1 MVKYLVKRLF
11 YIIPIVLMVNFL
23 TFVLFFVINSTD
35 NVARS
40 QLGGKY
46 TTKNAIMQWKKSH
59 GYDLP
64 LFYNE
69 QQSGFGA
76 ITQTLFVK
84 KSIALLMFNFGQ
96 SLAGRDIKK
105 DLKERM
111 MPSLAIALPSL
122 LFGLVF
128 NIFFALLSLSF
139 ANTKFGNYLMTIL
152 VAMMSVSGMFY
163 IIGCQ
168 YWLAKVA
175 QLAPISGWQFGL
187 DNARFIWMPV
197 LVSVLS
203 GLGAGSRWYLA
214 IFSEEQNKDY
224 VLTAKAKGGSEYRV
238 LFKHIFPNGLV
249 PIVTGVVAILPLLF
263 MGSLILES
271 FFGIPG
277 LGSYVLDAIS
287 AQDFEIIRSI
297 VFLGTLLYLL
307 GLFLTD
313 IVYVAIDPRIR
324 FE

>member
-1 MVKYLVKRLF
+1 MVKYLIKRLV
-11 YIIPIVLMVNFL
+11 YIVPIVLMVNFL

-46 TTKNAIMQWKKSH
+46 TTKNAILQWKKSH

-64 LFYNE
+64 LFYNK
-69 QQSGFGA
+69 QQTGLDA
-76 ITQTLFVK
+76 IAQTLFVK
-84 KSIALLMFNFGQ
+84 KSVSLLMFNFGQ

-122 LFGLVF
+122 LLGLVF

-139 ANTKFGNYLMTIL
+139 SNTKFGNYLMMLL

-163 IIGCQ
+163 IIGSQ
-168 YWLAKVA
+168 YWLAKIA
-175 QLAPISGWQFGL
+175 QLAPISGWQSGF
-187 DNARFIWMPV
+187 DNARFIWLPV

-203 GLGAGSRWYLA
+203 GLGAGSRWYLS
-214 IFSEEQNKDY
+214 IFAEEQNKDY
-224 VLTAKAKGGSEYRV
+224 ILTAKAKGSSEYRV

-313 IVYVAIDPRIR
+313 VVYVVIDPRIR

>member
-1 MVKYLVKRLF
+1 MIKYLLKRLA
-11 YIIPIVLMVNFL
+11 YMVPIILTVNCL
-23 TFVLFFVINSTD
+23 TFILFFVVNSPD
-35 NVARS
+35 NVARL

-46 TTKNAIMQWKKSH
+46 STNAAIEQWKKSH

-64 LFYNE
+64 LFYND
-69 QQSGFGA
+69 QQQGVNCL
-76 ITQTLFVK
+76 TQTLFVAK
-84 KSIALLMFNFGQ
+84 TVSLLSFDFGQ

-111 MPSLAIALPSL
+111 LPSLAIAVPSL
-122 LFGLVF
+122 FFGLLF
-128 NIFFALLSLSF
+128 NIFFALLSLIFS
-139 ANTKFGNYLMTIL
+139 NTRFGKVMMGVLI
-152 VAMMSVSGMFY
+152 AMMSVSGMFY
-163 IIGCQ
+163 IIISQ
-168 YWLAKVA
+168 YWLAKIA
-175 QLAPISGWQFGL
+175 QLAPISGWNSGW
-187 DNARFIWMPV
+187 DNLRFMWLPV
-197 LVSVLS
+197 LVSVIS

-214 IFSEEQNKDY
+214 IFAEEQSKDY
-224 VLTAKAKGGSEYRV
+224 VLTIRAKGASEARI
-238 LFKHIFPNGLV
+238 LFMHILPNGLV

-277 LGSYVLDAIS
+277 LGSYVLDAIG

-297 VFLGTLLYLL
+297 VFLGTVMYLL

-313 IVYVAIDPRIR
+313 VVYVLIDPRIR